1 MNWTFLATWLWW
13 RRRWRWITMTIYST
27 ELFQA
32 LSRLLRRRL
41 SCFWFIF
48 YYVSAMF
55 IKRDTVII
63 NKTTFTV
70 MWFFS
75 RVCVSEE
82 RESRSVCLRGKKK
95 KTPPDSLCLWSGGID
110 CWRCPD
116 PFLLAGSRSGAPK
129 RHNSAFS
136 RKNLETTIN
145 TSPYSTQKLNQPGP
159 HFRIRLNQWSRCTE
173 KHFKPPRVLIVV
185 WP

>member
-1 MNWTFLATWLWW
+1 
-13 RRRWRWITMTIYST
+13 MTIYST

-32 LSRLLRRRL
+32 LSRLLRRYL

-75 RVCVSEE
+75 CVCVCVCVCEWV
-82 RESRSVCLRGKKK
+82 RRGSVTVFVCRKKTGK
-95 KTPPDSLCLWSGGID
+95 KTPPDSLCLWSGGVD
-110 CWRCPD
+110 RWRCPD
-116 PFLLAGSRSGAPK
+116 PFLLAGSRRVAPK
-129 RHNSAFS
+129 RHNSASS

-145 TSPYSTQKLNQPGP
+145 TSPYSTQRLNQPGP

-173 KHFKPPRVLIVV
+173 KHFKPPHYPSCVLIVV

>member
-1 MNWTFLATWLWW
+1 MFAFSGAIHFLFFCFFVRFTMNWTFLATWLWW

-75 RVCVSEE
+75 RVCVCVSEE
-82 RESRSVCLRGKKK
+82 RERESRCVCLQGKKK

-136 RKNLETTIN
+136 RKKPWNNNQYISLFHSETE
-145 TSPYSTQKLNQPGP
+145 SAGAS
-159 HFRIRLNQWSRCTE
+159 F
-173 KHFKPPRVLIVV
+173 
-185 WP
+185 

>member
-1 MNWTFLATWLWW
+1 MFAFSGAIHFLFFCFFVRFTMNWTFLATWLWW

-75 RVCVSEE
+75 RVCVCEWGERE
-82 RESRSVCLRGKKK
+82 RESLCLFAGEKKK
-95 KTPPDSLCLWSGGID
+95 NTTRLTLFMERRHRLLTMPGSLSPGGEPKRGPKTP
-110 CWRCPD
+110 
-116 PFLLAGSRSGAPK
+116 
-129 RHNSAFS
+129 
-136 RKNLETTIN
+136 
-145 TSPYSTQKLNQPGP
+145 
-159 HFRIRLNQWSRCTE
+159 
-173 KHFKPPRVLIVV
+173 
-185 WP
+185 

>member
-1 MNWTFLATWLWW
+1 MFAFSGAIHFLFFCFFVRFTMNWTFLATWLWW

-75 RVCVSEE
+75 RVCVCVSEE
-82 RESRSVCLRGKKK
+82 RERERESMHA
-95 KTPPDSLCLWSGGID
+95 W
-110 CWRCPD
+110 
-116 PFLLAGSRSGAPK
+116 K
-129 RHNSAFS
+129 RTIAF
-136 RKNLETTIN
+136 
-145 TSPYSTQKLNQPGP
+145 Q
-159 HFRIRLNQWSRCTE
+159 
-173 KHFKPPRVLIVV
+173 RVLSMLLCQFLFTVKSFIQDRHQRETSYWNHILVANKSISV
-185 WP
+185 